1 MAADESVND
10 FAKYLAIT
18 VGVTRLNKQGEVSP
32 MKLTIIPSLIPEKLF
47 KEVCDLQ
54 PHFNVLLDRISL
66 DPEFLGTTLER

>member
-1 MAADESVND
+1 MAADGVND

-18 VGVTRLNKQGEVSP
+18 LGIIKLNERGDVTP
-32 MKLTIIPSLIPEKLF
+32 MKFTMDSSLIPDKLF

-54 PHFNVLLDRISL
+54 PHFNVLLDRVSL

>member
-1 MAADESVND
+1 MAADNSVGN
-10 FAKYLAIT
+10 FAQDLAIT
-18 VGVTRLNKQGEVSP
+18 LGILQLNGSGEITP
-32 MKLTIIPSLIPEKLF
+32 FKFTMNPSLIPDKLF